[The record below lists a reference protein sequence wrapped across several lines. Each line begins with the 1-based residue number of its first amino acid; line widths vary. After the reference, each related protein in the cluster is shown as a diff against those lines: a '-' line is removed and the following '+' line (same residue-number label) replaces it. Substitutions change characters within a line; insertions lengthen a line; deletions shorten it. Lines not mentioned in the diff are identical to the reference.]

1 MIESLLLLLG
11 QLVLEYDIELGS
23 KVPVLGHVLNQD
35 REPLRSF
42 IVQILLVVNLRE
54 QENDLLES
62 LVVLAQDEEGV
73 LLEKGCEELVH
84 LLGLIEICLKGQE
97 GQPVGD
103 QGGDIDCGGL
113 ELDDLSKSRDCVV
126 LGMHELLCL
135 RFLLLYLGRHLEFN
149 SDLKTLQAVVGH

>member
-23 KVPVLGHVLNQD
+23 EVPVLSHVLNQD
-35 REPLRSF
+35 RQPLRGF

-54 QENDLLES
+54 QENDLLKS
-62 LVVLAQDEEGV
+62 LIVLAQDEEGI
-73 LLEKGCEELVH
+73 LLEEGGEELVH
-84 LLGLIEICLKGQE
+84 LLGLIEISLKGQE

-103 QGGDIDCGGL
+103 QGSDINCGGL
-113 ELDDLSKSRDCVV
+113 ELDDLSESRDCVV

-135 RFLLLYLGRHLEFN
+135 RFLLLNLGWHLELN
-149 SDLKTLQAVVGH
+149 SDLKTLQAVVGY